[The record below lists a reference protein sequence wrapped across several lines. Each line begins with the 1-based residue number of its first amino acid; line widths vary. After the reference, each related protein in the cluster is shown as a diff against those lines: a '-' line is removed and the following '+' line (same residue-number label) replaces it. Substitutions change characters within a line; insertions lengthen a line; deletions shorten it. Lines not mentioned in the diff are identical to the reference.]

1 MGRTGPIRVVY
12 TPVALHAAGSERQM
26 LALAQRLPRD
36 RFEVEF
42 ILLASAL
49 GFPVESDPG
58 VPTHSLDLPRGEP
71 LPVVPFKVVRGVAR
85 FVSLIRGRQIDIVD
99 AWQHHGAALAAIT
112 RPVTGLPILFGGR
125 RNMGDFRERF
135 GPLERAMDRLATRS
149 ANVIVANSEVI
160 LERVVAQEHMD
171 RSKLRMI
178 HNGVEVPRLMSDA
191 ERERVRREWNV
202 GSNDILVGCVSN
214 YRAGKAL
221 DRLIRTVVE
230 AHAVD
235 PRLRL
240 VLIGHGPLRPT
251 FQALIGELGAED
263 IVVLGGHAPDAPWLC
278 QAFDIFAH
286 PSDAEGLPNAVL
298 EAAAA
303 GRPIVA
309 TAAGGTE
316 EIVDD
321 GRTGVLVP
329 VGDTVSLGR
338 GILRLASDEPLRTR
352 LGQAARAHAIREFG
366 MDRFVAET
374 AALYEEMAGRHGAP

>member
-1 MGRTGPIRVVY
+1 M
-12 TPVALHAAGSERQM
+12 
-26 LALAQRLPRD
+26 
-36 RFEVEF
+36 
-42 ILLASAL
+42 
-49 GFPVESDPG
+49 
-58 VPTHSLDLPRGEP
+58 
-71 LPVVPFKVVRGVAR
+71 PFKVVRGVAR
-85 FVSLIRGRQIDIVD
+85 FVPLIRGRQIDIVD

-214 YRAGKAL
+214 YRGGKAL

-251 FQALIGELGAED
+251 FQALIGELGGED
-263 IVVLGGHAPDAPWLC
+263 IVVLGGHSPDAPWLC